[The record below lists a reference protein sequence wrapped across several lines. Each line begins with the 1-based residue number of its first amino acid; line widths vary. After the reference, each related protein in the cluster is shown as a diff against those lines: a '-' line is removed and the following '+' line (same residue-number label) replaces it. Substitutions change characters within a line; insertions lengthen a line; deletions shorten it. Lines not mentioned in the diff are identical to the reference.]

1 MSGKAEDPFSLLAN
15 ELHTLTTQVAAL
27 QRTSL
32 NKDEARKL
40 HRELTEGV
48 QAMRGIGNTVHQ
60 SIQTDLRHTASQ
72 IEHKTIK
79 AATDAAEAALG
90 GLRAEVNR
98 TSTLWLKNAMAA
110 RTEALHAFGGGLAV
124 FGGLVALGAALGL
137 MGALL
142 LFGRGDAREFGKY
155 PGIYCTAADGQIVEQ
170 RDGSTY
176 CAIWIKQPSETG
188 K

>member
-1 MSGKAEDPFSLLAN
+1 MSGKVEDPFSLLAN

-60 SIQTDLRHTASQ
+60 AIQTDLRHTASQ
-72 IEHKTIK
+72 IEARAIK
-79 AATDAAEAALG
+79 VATDAAEGAVT
-90 GLRAEVNR
+90 GLRSDIREASNM
-98 TSTLWLKNAMAA
+98 WFKNAMAA

-137 MGALL
+137 LGAFL

-176 CAIWIKQPSETG
+176 CAIWIKRPSETEN
-188 K
+188 